1 MMDLLVR
8 AYLRDLEQLPGGDL
22 PWIEDFGLT
31 MHRQR
36 LAHERETRMTGAPF
50 RDWWL
55 DQPGWVRETRIAD
68 RQAEPSMLDRFLGAI
83 GDLVVS
89 AVTQLSRRTKPIAE
103 TFWS

>member
-8 AYLRDLEQLPGGDL
+8 AYLRDLEQPPGGELD
-22 PWIEDFGLT
+22 WIENFGLT

-36 LAHERETRMTGAPF
+36 LALEWETRMTGAPF

-68 RQAEPSMLDRFLGAI
+68 RQDEPSLLGRFLGTV
-83 GDLVVS
+83 GDLVIS
-89 AVTQLSRRTKPIAE
+89 AVTQLSRRTKPIAGI
-103 TFWS
+103 FWS

>member
-8 AYLRDLEQLPGGDL
+8 AYLRDLEQLPDGEL

-31 MHRQR
+31 MHRR
-36 LAHERETRMTGAPF
+36 LLAHERETRMTGAPF

-68 RQAEPSMLDRFLGAI
+68 RPDGPSLLDRFPGAI

-103 TFWS
+103 NVWS